1 MRAFRIAAA
10 LVAAILFAAPAAAAA
25 AYPDRPVKIIV
36 PFAPGGGTDV
46 IARVLAQRLGAMLGQ
61 TFLVEN
67 RPGGG
72 AMIGA
77 DAVARSSPDGYTL
90 LLGSNSELTISP
102 SLYGHA
108 PYDPAT
114 AFEPIALLGTSPAI
128 LVANLRY
135 PGNTLPDVIAAAR
148 ARPNSLTFG
157 SGGVGTPPA
166 LAGEL
171 LKYMQKLQ
179 AVHVPYKGGGPLQV
193 ALLGGEVEVGFTTIA
208 STRAQLKSHQVKAL
222 AVIAARRSP
231 LVPDVPSAA
240 EQGIADYEV
249 ATWYGL
255 FAPAQ
260 VPREVA
266 DALRAATA
274 RAMADPE
281 MLSRLDAL
289 GVEPGAAGQG
299 GASLRERIRT
309 ESAKWGDLIR
319 AAGLKA
325 E

>member
-1 MRAFRIAAA
+1 MHALRLAAA
-10 LVAAILFAAPAAAAA
+10 LLAAILLATPAAA
-25 AYPDRPVKIIV
+25 AYPDRPVKIVV

-46 IARVLAQRLGAMLGQ
+46 IARTLAQRLGAILGQ
-61 TFLVEN
+61 SFVVEN

-77 DAVARSSPDGYTL
+77 EAVARSAPDGYTL

-102 SLYGHA
+102 SLYGRA
-108 PYDPAT
+108 PYDPVT

-135 PGNTLPDVIAAAR
+135 PGNSLPDLIAAAR
-148 ARPNSLTFG
+148 ARPNGLSFG
-157 SGGVGTPPA
+157 SGGVGTPPH

-171 LKYMQKLQ
+171 LKHAQKLQ
-179 AVHVPYKGGGPLQV
+179 AVHVPYKGGGPLQA

-208 STRAQLKSHQVKAL
+208 STRAQLKTQQVKAL
-222 AVIAARRSP
+222 AVIAAKRSP
-231 LVPDVPSAA
+231 LVPDVPSAG

-260 VPREVA
+260 VSREVA
-266 DALRAATA
+266 DVLRAATA
-274 RAMADPE
+274 RAMADAE
-281 MLSRLDAL
+281 LLSRLDTL
-289 GVEPGAAGQG
+289 GVEPGAPGQG
-299 GASLRERIRT
+299 AAELRQRIRA
-309 ESAKWGDLIR
+309 ESATWGNLIR